1 MGKVLNDSVL
11 RVWEIAQKNPYGFT
25 VGADFQPITS
35 GFSVAYNATQNSH
48 GLEGLE
54 RVFNYL
60 IDNNLPLVFGGW
72 LDTETNKYYFDAVA
86 IYESEDQAVAAG
98 IREKQIAIFDLN
110 NLEEIRLNVTA

>member
-1 MGKVLNDSVL
+1 MDKVLNNSIL

-25 VGADFQPITS
+25 VNSDFQPITS

-54 RVFNYL
+54 RVYNYL

-72 LDTETNKYYFDAVA
+72 LDSESGKYYFDAVA
-86 IYESEDQAVAAG
+86 IYESKDQAISAG
-98 IREKQIAIFDLN
+98 IKEQQIAIFDLN